1 MVGKTTR
8 GVFMDAEQLK
18 KMEAS
23 EAVWLA
29 VHLSGRRRRRHGP
42 MPDDFGRD

>member
-1 MVGKTTR
+1 MVGKSIR
-8 GVFMDAEQLK
+8 GVYMDAEQLK

-29 VHLSGRRRRRHGP
+29 VHLSGKPRARTTRATT
-42 MPDDFGRD
+42 